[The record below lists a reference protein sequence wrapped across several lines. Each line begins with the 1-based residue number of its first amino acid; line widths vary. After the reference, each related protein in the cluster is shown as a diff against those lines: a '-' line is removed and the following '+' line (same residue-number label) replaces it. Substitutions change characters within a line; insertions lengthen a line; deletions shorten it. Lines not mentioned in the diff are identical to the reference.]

1 MGRKGNDVVVDNVVV
16 VDDDDV
22 VVDNVVVVDVGPKDN
37 CMARNRKSRF
47 DVMFNSQFQR
57 LNSKRNWFLIQVYV

>member
-47 DVMFNSQFQR
+47 DVMLNSQH
-57 LNSKRNWFLIQVYV
+57 LNIND

>member
-37 CMARNRKSRF
+37 CKVRNRKSRF
-47 DVMFNSQFQR
+47 DVMLNSQH
-57 LNSKRNWFLIQVYV
+57 LNIND

>member
-22 VVDNVVVVDVGPKDN
+22 VVDNVVVVDVGLKDN
-37 CMARNRKSRF
+37 CKVRNRKSRF
-47 DVMFNSQFQR
+47 DAMFYSQHQQ
-57 LNSKRNWFLIQVYV
+57 LNSK